1 LAITNGWLPDLP
13 ANLISYESF
22 VVVLDIALV
31 AFLLYKVLMFI
42 KGTRGMQL
50 LKGLVVL
57 IVFSGL
63 SNWLHLETVAWVLD
77 KMWASLFVAVPVVF
91 QPELRRALE
100 QLGRGR
106 FFTRSSTHLTG
117 EDLYRLIREIVKA
130 VLELSRTK
138 TGALIA
144 LERRTGLQDYVE
156 GAIRID
162 GLVSAEF
169 LANIFVSK
177 TPLHDGAI
185 IIRGD
190 RVLAAGCLFPLT
202 DNPFVEKE
210 LGTRHRAAIG
220 ITEGTD
226 TIAIIVSEE
235 TGTISLAV
243 DGRILRFLDEKLLK
257 EQLEKLLQPENLTAG
272 FRGWK
277 WSHGSNGK

>member
-1 LAITNGWLPDLP
+1 
-13 ANLISYESF
+13 
-22 VVVLDIALV
+22 
-31 AFLLYKVLMFI
+31 
-42 KGTRGMQL
+42 MQL
-50 LKGLVVL
+50 LKGFVVL

-63 SNWLHLETVAWVLD
+63 SNLLRLETVAWVLD

-100 QLGRGR
+100 QLGRGK
-106 FFTRSSTHLTG
+106 FFTRSSTQLKG

-130 VLELSRTK
+130 VQEMSRTK

-156 GAIRID
+156 GATRID
-162 GLVSAEF
+162 GLVSAE
-169 LANIFVSK
+169 LLSNLFVSK

-185 IIRGD
+185 VIRGD

-202 DNPFVEKE
+202 DNPYIEKE

-235 TGTISLAV
+235 NGIISLAV
-243 DGRILRFLDEKLLK
+243 DGRLLRHLDEKLLK
-257 EQLEKLLQPENLTAG
+257 EQLEKLLQPENLSVG

-277 WSHGSNGK
+277 WSHG